1 MLEFFLDS
9 SLSPSQLWTL
19 NTTEALEPCVSRFPE
34 NLELTPRCVLGAV
47 GAAPEELGRQAMD
60 RTHHPTYLLRVKIAA
75 MGSVDDRV
83 VWNSAPSP
91 RAAGS

>member
-1 MLEFFLDS
+1 M
-9 SLSPSQLWTL
+9 
-19 NTTEALEPCVSRFPE
+19 
-34 NLELTPRCVLGAV
+34 G
-47 GAAPEELGRQAMD
+47 

-83 VWNSAPSP
+83 DWNSAPSP